1 MFSEILQQKA
11 VCGIP
16 EQVIYP
22 SDPKYEQKGR
32 IHMIRFKNFLRDESG
47 MEFLQVAVI
56 VLIVAAL
63 AVAIVAIG
71 KAIKTKAD
79 SAATEVGGINTGLN

>member
-1 MFSEILQQKA
+1 
-11 VCGIP
+11 
-16 EQVIYP
+16 
-22 SDPKYEQKGR
+22 
-32 IHMIRFKNFLRDESG
+32 
-47 MEFLQVAVI
+47 MEKKDSKISVSVVAMAIVI

-71 KAIKTKAD
+71 KAIKTTAD

>member
-56 VLIVAAL
+56 VLIVA
-63 AVAIVAIG
+63 IG